1 MEYKKLISFD
11 FDYTLCHTLEPLE
24 GMRIWKEKTG
34 ADYPFTGWWGRPESM
49 DMDVFDIE
57 LNKNTYDEY
66 LKAVSD
72 SSNYVIL
79 ATGRVEKLRPQ
90 VLKILNKYNLSF
102 DGVFLTTGKTYD
114 YKRDLFERLIKEI
127 KPEEFIMYDD
137 REEHIIDFCEWAK
150 TQPCDVTVIDVK
162 KDTTTKI
169 KNIL

>member
-1 MEYKKLISFD
+1 
-11 FDYTLCHTLEPLE
+11 
-24 GMRIWKEKTG
+24 
-34 ADYPFTGWWGRPESM
+34 M

-79 ATGRVEKLRPQ
+79 ATGRVKRRPQ

-114 YKRDLFERLIKEI
+114 YKEI
-127 KPEEFIMYDD
+127 YL
-137 REEHIIDFCEWAK
+137 
-150 TQPCDVTVIDVK
+150 
-162 KDTTTKI
+162 KD
-169 KNIL
+169 